1 MAFHP
6 SHKDLLASG
15 CLGGHVRIWDLNGGS
30 ELWTTDTVIN
40 SLAFHPTEQLLV
52 VATLNELHF
61 WDWSLPEPFCKVAT
75 KSDKEKVRYVKFD
88 SMGHHL
94 VTGIAN
100 LTNNGVGRN
109 HNCNYTNRLSQQ
121 RAMARARRPPMYPN
135 LNSRLVLLNFKL
147 HTVFCFVV
155 VTVFD
160 WQILD
165 S

>member
-1 MAFHP
+1 MRHP
-6 SHKDLLASG
+6 QIL
-15 CLGGHVRIWDLNGGS
+15 
-30 ELWTTDTVIN
+30 
-40 SLAFHPTEQLLV
+40 
-52 VATLNELHF
+52 
-61 WDWSLPEPFCKVAT
+61 AT

-135 LNSRLVLLNFKL
+135 LNSRLVLSNFKL
-147 HTVFCFVV
+147 HTVNRDYGAGCHV
-155 VTVFD
+155 
-160 WQILD
+160 Q
-165 S
+165 